1 MNTLKLDSHRLAL
14 AAQQEFRTRPYQEK
28 TELAAVAGQFISQIS
43 EANVLSV
50 RETLY
55 AAFELFVLIPWQAGR
70 DERLNGAVQLEIIY
84 GLSAYIF
91 NAQFDDGRLTGLVF
105 INTDDLNIFR
115 KLVTAASR
123 ANQFLWLQTT
133 KLIGNIYLGTINS
146 FRGIIKFPTVL
157 YRSIIFPFFLAFQS
171 LLRFFFYDSL
181 FFLYSKAFAFL
192 RFIYNTAHGL
202 VYFIYSRAFA
212 FLRFIYNTAHGLVY
226 FIYKKVRDFF
236 TFIYRSG
243 TSFTSFLF
251 YQSPIYIF
259 NKLVMPFYFA
269 FKSAANLSVLILV
282 NTFQGTV
289 SRILELLSFLD
300 QLTKSFLRFFL
311 FRFKK
316 ALSFTREKLFP
327 QYGYKLAGID
337 TAAVFNNLKK
347 LSLLR
352 RINSELPPIWIKT
365 TSGSLYEN
373 ILLRVLS
380 CFPELVVINL
390 VNFTSEA
397 YEGGLSIAQ
406 LGDVRLAEFKRLER
420 FLVNKATPLIFLDC
434 NVSSF
439 AAHLLAN
446 ESRLKANLIIPCL
459 ISGDV
464 FSFGPVNPRI
474 TYLSYGRQGDR
485 AIHAI
490 AKATGVAEPKC
501 LPIGAFFAAPDVAS
515 SSTIRPA
522 AVLNRAK
529 RSTVVFCLGGDF
541 IEEEILALRQYNP
554 RLHPHLDLIV
564 RFHPNVELQKKY
576 PRSVFESRAYR
587 VSTSHGLNDLL
598 FSEDSP
604 LVVTGPSS
612 SLVHALTGGFR
623 VQLLAISG
631 NPQEFDKIEVAS
643 HHHHLVATSLTDA
656 LNRIRY
662 AGSDF
667 DAQQIFLQSEY
678 NFSDSRD
685 PRFSYLSS

>member
-84 GLSAYIF
+84 GLRAYIF
-91 NAQFDDGRLTGLVF
+91 NAKFDDGRLTGLVF

-202 VYFIYSRAFA
+202 VYFIYKK
-212 FLRFIYNTAHGLVY
+212 AH
-226 FIYKKVRDFF
+226 DFF
-236 TFIYRSG
+236 IFIYRSG

-259 NKLVMPFYFA
+259 NKLVMTFYFA

-282 NTFQGTV
+282 NTFQGTAT
-289 SRILELLSFLD
+289 RILELLSFLD
-300 QLTKSFLRFFL
+300 QLTKSFLRFSRFH
-311 FRFKK
+311 FKK
-316 ALSFTREKLFP
+316 ALSFIREKLFP
-327 QYGYKLAGID
+327 QYGYKLAGVD
-337 TAAVFNNLKK
+337 TTTVFNNLKK
-347 LSLLR
+347 LSLLK

-380 CFPELVVINL
+380 CFPELDVINL
-390 VNFTSEA
+390 DDFTSEA

-522 AVLNRAK
+522 AVLNPAK

-541 IEEEILALRQYNP
+541 IQEEILALRQYNP

-656 LNRIRY
+656 LNRIRF
-662 AGSDF
+662 ADSDF

-678 NFSDSRD
+678 NLSNSRD

>member
-490 AKATGVAEPKC
+490 AHATGVAEPKC

-515 SSTIRPA
+515 SSTIRPS